1 MASEHIIDVSDDS
14 FDAEVVGYSNQV
26 PVIIDFW
33 APWSVSSRVQSPLL
47 VNLAHEGQGQFRLAR
62 INVEE
67 QPKLAERL
75 KVTSVPSV
83 KAFVNGRIVAEFAGV
98 LPEEKMRALISRILP
113 DQGDLLL
120 AKGLGLMELGEYKEA
135 RQTLAEFLF
144 SNQDNAPA
152 LLAFIRASLFL
163 SEVREAAAVLLHFP
177 ASREYTTAEEIKPL
191 VRALRWAEQQ
201 PMFQD
206 DPLAAAYV
214 NALRLVKK
222 GKLLAG
228 LDGLLDLLRKDRNYR
243 DQEARQVYLG
253 ILHVLGENHPE
264 IGQYRADLSRLL
276 F

>member
-75 KVTSVPSV
+75 KVTNVPSV

-120 AKGLGLMELGEYKEA
+120 AKGLGLIELGDYKEA
-135 RQTLAEFLF
+135 RETLAEFLF

-163 SEVREAAAVLLHFP
+163 GEVREAAAVLLHFP
-177 ASREYTTAEEIKPL
+177 PSREYTTAEEIKPL

-264 IGQYRADLSRLL
+264 LGQYRADLSRLL

>member
-120 AKGLGLMELGEYKEA
+120 AKGLGLIELGDYEEA
-135 RQTLAEFLF
+135 RRTLAEFLF

-163 SEVREAAAVLLHFP
+163 GEVREAAAVLLHFP
-177 ASREYTTAEEIKPL
+177 PSREYNSAEEIKPL
-191 VRALRWAEQQ
+191 IRALRWAEQQ